1 MSAFEAICGFRSDSE
16 NLELCNRFGWTEL
29 GKHLADDGLAECVRW
44 ALTTGP
50 HQLPLH
56 MPAWAGRLATVYPG
70 NGGILVAL
78 LMHHVKLQPGQALYL
93 GAGNV
98 HAYLGG
104 TGFEVMASS
113 DNVVR
118 AAFTQKNVNIDEF
131 LHVAN
136 MSAIASPLIEA
147 EPVSQGVWQYPVA
160 TSRFGTQRIDVSGT
174 HELRAT
180 HDAEILVCTSGNAT
194 SLLAGQ
200 AAVLRNGDSV
210 TLSGNATVF
219 RTWGTH

>member
-1 MSAFEAICGFRSDSE
+1 
-16 NLELCNRFGWTEL
+16 
-29 GKHLADDGLAECVRW
+29 
-44 ALTTGP
+44 
-50 HQLPLH
+50 
-56 MPAWAGRLATVYPG
+56 
-70 NGGILVAL
+70 
-78 LMHHVKLQPGQALYL
+78 
-93 GAGNV
+93 
-98 HAYLGG
+98 
-104 TGFEVMASS
+104 MASS

-118 AAFTQKNVNIDEF
+118 AAFTQKNVNVDEF

-147 EPVSQGVWQYPVA
+147 ESVSHGVWQYPVT

-194 SLLAGQ
+194 SLHAGQ

-210 TLSGNATVF
+210 TLSGNATIF

>member
-1 MSAFEAICGFRSDSE
+1 M
-16 NLELCNRFGWTEL
+16 
-29 GKHLADDGLAECVRW
+29 
-44 ALTTGP
+44 
-50 HQLPLH
+50 
-56 MPAWAGRLATVYPG
+56 YPG

-118 AAFTQKNVNIDEF
+118 AAFTQKNVNVDEF

-147 EPVSQGVWQYPVA
+147 ESVSQGVWQYPVT

-194 SLLAGQ
+194 SLHAGQ